1 MKFRYTYLFCAGC
14 LSLGVAGCASSGMSK
29 KVSVTPV
36 RTLTP
41 DSMSTVDVDV
51 NIHIPSH
58 AFTGRSRL
66 IVVPQLLQKDS
77 MLAEYT
83 PMVFDAPI
91 YSKKMNR
98 RVLLDGYVDTLA
110 NAARK
115 VNNRKEYDVNYS
127 ERVAVPADID
137 GGRIVAVL
145 STDGC
150 GECNIADTVDI
161 AYINNIPTLI
171 EPKKSLQLNW
181 IEPEFVIRPK
191 IMEGRGEALLQFVIN
206 RYDINLSLGDNR
218 NEMNRMLATLQKIV
232 TDSLATLNSVSIYG
246 MASADGSYAFNTT
259 LARNRANSAKNWL
272 VDQLHFNASQASR
285 FSIGSRPEGWMPVLQ
300 AMTADGHPDSLKVR
314 EIIDKYN
321 AENDDVAERYIR
333 RLSCW
338 NDIKNK
344 YLQKTVR

>member
-1 MKFRYTYLFCAGC
+1 
-14 LSLGVAGCASSGMSK
+14 
-29 KVSVTPV
+29 
-36 RTLTP
+36 
-41 DSMSTVDVDV
+41 
-51 NIHIPSH
+51 
-58 AFTGRSRL
+58 
-66 IVVPQLLQKDS
+66 

-110 NAARK
+110 NVARK
-115 VNNRKEYDVNYS
+115 VNNRKEYDVTYS

-150 GECNIADTVDI
+150 GECGIADTVDI

-191 IMEGRGEALLQFVIN
+191 VMEGRGEALLQFVIN

-259 LARNRANSAKNWL
+259 LSRNRANSAKT
-272 VDQLHFNASQASR
+272 
-285 FSIGSRPEGWMPVLQ
+285 GW
-300 AMTADGHPDSLKVR
+300 
-314 EIIDKYN
+314 
-321 AENDDVAERYIR
+321 
-333 RLSCW
+333 
-338 NDIKNK
+338 
-344 YLQKTVR
+344 

>member
-1 MKFRYTYLFCAGC
+1 MKFRYTYLIWAGC
-14 LSLGVAGCASSGMSK
+14 LWLGVAGCASSGMNK
-29 KVSVTPV
+29 KVVVTPV
-36 RTLTP
+36 RTLIP
-41 DSMSTVDVDV
+41 DSMSTVGVDV
-51 NIHIPSH
+51 NIHIPAK
-58 AFTGRSRL
+58 AFTGRTRL

-110 NAARK
+110 NVARK
-115 VNNRKEYDVNYS
+115 VNNRKEYDVTYS

-150 GECNIADTVDI
+150 GECGIADTVDI

-191 IMEGRGEALLQFVIN
+191 VMEGRGEALLQFVIN

-232 TDSLATLNSVSIYG
+232 TDSLATLNRVSIYG

-259 LARNRANSAKNWL
+259 LSRNRANSAKNWL
-272 VDQLHFNASQASR
+272 VDQLHISASQASR
-285 FSIGSRPEGWMPVLQ
+285 FSVGSRPEGWMPVLL
-300 AMTADGHPDSLKVR
+300 AMIADGHPDSLKVR
-314 EIIDKYN
+314 EILDKYN
-321 AENDDVAERYIR
+321 AENDDVAEHYIR

-338 NDIKNK
+338 NDIKNN
-344 YLQKTVR
+344 YL